1 MQGASEMAASLA
13 VLSAADKEQGTLIPC
28 PADRRMCM
36 VNVSRRD
43 VWETV
48 FTCRKMDASP
58 AIAFQT
64 TVVIVYEV
72 WKRHIAGGRMMAM
85 DNNKGST
92 SQNI

>member
-43 VWETV
+43 VYRLGDCV
-48 FTCRKMDASP
+48 HMSCHFCAKMDASP
-58 AIAFQT
+58 AVAFQT
-64 TVVIVYEV
+64 SME
-72 WKRHIAGGRMMAM
+72 
-85 DNNKGST
+85 T
-92 SQNI
+92 SHCCRKDDGNGQ